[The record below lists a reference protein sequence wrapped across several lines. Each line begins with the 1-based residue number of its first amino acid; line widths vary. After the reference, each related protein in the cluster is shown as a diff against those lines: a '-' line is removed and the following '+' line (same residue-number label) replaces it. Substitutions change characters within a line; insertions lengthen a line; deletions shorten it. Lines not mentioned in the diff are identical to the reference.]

1 MVIRRIG
8 SIVLVVAVIAAGGL
22 LAAWKHSALVDA
34 NAAASNQPEPVE
46 TVQAVTARQ
55 REYRPVTTAI
65 GTVVATRS
73 ISVRNELP
81 GTVRYV
87 DLEPGQIVAQGTV
100 LVALDVAVEQAELRA
115 LEAQAELAQT
125 QFARVAKL
133 SEQRAVSAEE
143 VDSTRAAR
151 DVALAQI
158 ARTKATIDR
167 KTIRAPFRAR
177 VGISDVHP
185 GQYLSEG
192 TYLTS
197 LQGVDDSA
205 YVDFAVAQQIAAG
218 LRAGDKVQVLTA
230 SADPIVAT
238 IMATDARVDPVT
250 RNASVRAKVSD
261 AKLAPP
267 PGASVRVQVPAGVLR
282 LAVAIPASA
291 LRKGPGGDYVFVV
304 AQDKDNKPRA
314 QQRPVQVEALA
325 GDEVVIRD
333 GLVAGEQV
341 ATSGSFKLR
350 DAVLVSVIAKPESV
364 AANSD
369 DTNGSGAHV
378 AL

>member
-1 MVIRRIG
+1 MLNRKTG
-8 SIVLVVAVIAAGGL
+8 SIVLVVAVIATGSA
-22 LAAWKHSALVDA
+22 LAAWKHSALENA
-34 NAAASNQPEPVE
+34 NAAAASQPEPVE
-46 TVQAVTARQ
+46 AVQAAVATE

-81 GTVRYV
+81 GTVRRV
-87 DLEPGQIVAQGTV
+87 ALEPGQIVEAGTV
-100 LVALDVAVEQAELRA
+100 LVALDVAVEQAELKA
-115 LEAQAELAQT
+115 LEAQAALAQT
-125 QFARVAKL
+125 QFARVMKL

-151 DVALAQI
+151 DVALAEI
-158 ARTKATIDR
+158 ARIKATIDR

-197 LQGVDDSA
+197 LQGVDESA
-205 YVDFAVAQQIAAG
+205 YVDFAVAQQVAVG

-230 SADPIVAT
+230 AEPVFAT
-238 IMATDARVDPVT
+238 IMATDARVDPAT
-250 RNASVRAKVSD
+250 RNASVRATIAD

-267 PGASVRVQVPAGVLR
+267 PGASVRVQVPAGVSR

-304 AQDKDNKPRA
+304 AQDKESKARA

-333 GLVAGEQV
+333 GLAAGEQV

-350 DAVLVSVIAKPESV
+350 DAVLVSITPKPESV
-364 AANSD
+364 AANS
-369 DTNGSGAHV
+369 GSAAGEV
-378 AL
+378 TL